1 MMNQKEFFHL
11 CSDGNQS
18 PDFIIGRKDFVA
30 AMNIM
35 ALCASNTDVDV
46 VAFTIEDTHL
56 HVLIYANR
64 IECVN
69 FKMMYEATY
78 LRYAARNRNGRSPF
92 RLELEIF
99 ETAGDLDYVRNIA
112 AYVVIQPTKDG
123 KGILPFD
130 YEWGSGSLYFRTDKL
145 PLVWQS
151 GDHGAINM
159 PIRFG
164 CMTVDARRATIH
176 SRKYTIPENWLVC
189 NGIVLPNNYINVP
202 LFEDIFKSHNRYRV
216 FLSNNSA
223 RDAEILKRMAY
234 ERGVMLDD
242 LEARDKCA
250 AECKALYG
258 TRDPRRLDSGSRIAL
273 AHVLRRRYRMTIR
286 QIAKLIR
293 LPESEV
299 ARYVP

>member
-1 MMNQKEFFHL
+1 MMRQKEFFHL

-18 PDFIIGRKDFVA
+18 PDFIIDRKDFVA

-35 ALCASNTDVDV
+35 ALCAANTDVEV
-46 VAFTIEDTHL
+46 VAFTLEDTHL
-56 HVLIYANR
+56 HILLYASR
-64 IECVN
+64 SECVN
-69 FKMMYEATY
+69 FKTMYEATY
-78 LRYAARNRNGRSPF
+78 LRYAARNRNGRNPF
-92 RLELEIF
+92 RVELEIF
-99 ETAGDLDYVRNIA
+99 ETAGDSDYVRNIA

-130 YEWGSGSLYFRTDKL
+130 YEWGSGSLFFRAGKL
-145 PLVWQS
+145 PLVWLL
-151 GDHGAINM
+151 GDDGAIHK
-159 PIRFG
+159 PLRFG

-176 SRKYTIPENWLVC
+176 SRKYTIPDNWLVC
-189 NGIVLPNNYINVP
+189 NEIVLPTNYVNVP

-223 RDAEILKRMAY
+223 RDAEILKRMAD

-250 AECKALYG
+250 AECKAMYG
-258 TRDPRRLDSGSRIAL
+258 FRDPRRLEPRHRIDVAQL
-273 AHVLRRRYRMTIR
+273 LRRKYRMTIR

-299 ARYVP
+299 ARFVP